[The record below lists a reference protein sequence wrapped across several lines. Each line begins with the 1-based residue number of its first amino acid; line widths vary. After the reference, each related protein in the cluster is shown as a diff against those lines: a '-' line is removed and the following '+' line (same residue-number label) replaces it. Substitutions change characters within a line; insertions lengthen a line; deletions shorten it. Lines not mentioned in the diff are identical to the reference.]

1 MYMQWIWKTKLRVKL
16 NFSRNCDDNQNI
28 FNELST
34 KVDKVTYNAG
44 VNIIMSLY
52 ENCNNSKAWN
62 SANVERYQRCT
73 NQISKSNPVIERSMS
88 HIESFAVNC
97 CTNMS
102 LYTKLEQI
110 LEDIEFDLKAVNRL
124 VNVVSYIRNKTHP
137 SMVIDRLLHSTN
149 TSSSKSHKS

>member
-1 MYMQWIWKTKLRVKL
+1 MQWIWKTKLRVKL
-16 NFSRNCDDNQNI
+16 KFSRNCDDNQNI

-110 LEDIEFDLKAVNRL
+110 LEDIEFDSKAVNRL

-137 SMVIDRLLHSTN
+137 SMVVVRLLHSTMDLFFKI
-149 TSSSKSHKS
+149 S